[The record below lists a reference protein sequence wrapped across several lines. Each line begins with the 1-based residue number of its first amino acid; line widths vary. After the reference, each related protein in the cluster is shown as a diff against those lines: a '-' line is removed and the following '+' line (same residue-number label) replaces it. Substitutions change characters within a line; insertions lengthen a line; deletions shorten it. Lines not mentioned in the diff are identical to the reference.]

1 MPRKPSA
8 AQPSLVGVRVRV
20 GVGVRVRVRVRV
32 IVRVRVRVRLECGS
46 ARPRF
51 CLTLGKEGTKD
62 GSWKEITIV
71 SRRAGA
77 AHSVSK

>member
-1 MPRKPSA
+1 LGSGLGSGSGSG
-8 AQPSLVGVRVRV
+8 SLLGL
-20 GVGVRVRVRVRV
+20 GLGSG
-32 IVRVRVRVRLECGS
+32 LECGS

-51 CLTLGKEGTKD
+51 CLTNLREGKGTKD

-77 AHSVSK
+77 AHSVFKKVGS